1 MKPFNNC
8 AAVILSAVLISPL
21 LVIAQEKVV
30 PVDQEPLHKMVL
42 KNDYVEVMHVTI
54 PPGRSTMLHTHSHD
68 SVAVMLSESTRR
80 IDVPGKESSPAQTVH
95 AGSVST
101 ADYAKQNFT
110 HRVNNIG
117 KTTFEA
123 MDIELLKRPDGSRA
137 EPIAKPVAENDSFRA
152 YKWILAPGSST
163 PVHTHARPYLIIA
176 VTPMQLVMRSP
187 DGGSMEHPIKAG
199 DFHWIDNK
207 VTHTLTNNG
216 KEPGILIEVEL
227 R

>member
-1 MKPFNNC
+1 MKQFNKR
-8 AAVILSAVLISPL
+8 AAVILGAVFIPSL
-21 LVIAQEKVV
+21 LATAQERAISVE
-30 PVDQEPLHKMVL
+30 QEPLHKMVL

-54 PPGRSTMLHTHSHD
+54 PPGQKTMLHTHSHD
-68 SVAVMLSESTRR
+68 GIAIDLSESTAR
-80 IDVPGKESSPAQTVH
+80 IDAPGKEPLQRQRH
-95 AGSVST
+95 AGDVSS
-101 ADYAKQNFT
+101 AEYAKQHFT

-123 MDIELLKRPDGSRA
+123 LDIELLKRPAGLKT
-137 EPIAKPVAENDSFRA
+137 EPIAAPAAENGSFRA
-152 YKWILAPGSST
+152 YKWALAPGAST

-176 VTPMQLVMRSP
+176 ATPMQLVMKAP

-199 DFHWIDNK
+199 DFHWIDTK

-216 KEPGILIEVEL
+216 KESGIIFEVEV